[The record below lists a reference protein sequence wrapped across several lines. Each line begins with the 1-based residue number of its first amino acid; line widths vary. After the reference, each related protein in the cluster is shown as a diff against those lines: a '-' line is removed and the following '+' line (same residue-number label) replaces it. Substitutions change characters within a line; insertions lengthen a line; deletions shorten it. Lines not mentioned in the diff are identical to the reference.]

1 MELLWYMEPVKNRV
15 GFTKHAKSRSNKTLF
30 ICDMCYE
37 SDVACGLDDG
47 WRHVVVDDLRALREA
62 HEYCF
67 ICQWD
72 QIEVVIGPE

>member
-1 MELLWYMEPVKNRV
+1 MGLLWHMEPEKNRV

-37 SDVACGLDDG
+37 KDVARSLDDG
-47 WRHVVVDDLRALREA
+47 WRHVIVDDLREA

-72 QIEVVIGPE
+72 QCEVVIGPEQPY